1 MKNARGSCCSVQNE
15 PVQSG
20 VTFHVSDFQLSRL
33 SFNDTCSRQAG
44 VAVMQALRGC
54 LAGIST
60 GSSAIPSDV
69 SWFSPVSPEDY
80 PDITRL
86 YNDPFLPDH
95 LQFIHE
101 IISPFYV
108 LVTSHWLRRKVSQ
121 KKLGKHIKITAIL
134 YSRWHLLQW
143 IAFVQNAMEFVRATL
158 YRPSS
163 TQRANYQSYW
173 RLLESNK
180 NQFQ

>member
-54 LAGIST
+54 LTGIST

-134 YSRWHLLQW
+134 YSR
-143 IAFVQNAMEFVRATL
+143 
-158 YRPSS
+158 
-163 TQRANYQSYW
+163 
-173 RLLESNK
+173 
-180 NQFQ
+180 